1 MSETQKGG
9 NLCDQVKIQKAK
21 AKEKASQ
28 REREREREREILTI
42 FFCPRDDFRRSA
54 SSLALEKSK
63 SEFLSSTT
71 NFELLFFFF
80 FFFHF
85 C

>member
-21 AKEKASQ
+21 AKEKASH
-28 REREREREREILTI
+28 REREREREILTI
-42 FFCPRDDFRRSA
+42 FFVREMISDGVLQA
-54 SSLALEKSK
+54 WLWKNQKA
-63 SEFLSSTT
+63 
-71 NFELLFFFF
+71 NFWVQQQILNYSFFFF
-80 FFFHF
+80 FFRF

>member
-9 NLCDQVKIQKAK
+9 NLCDQVNIQKAK

-28 REREREREREILTI
+28 REREILTI
-42 FFCPRDDFRRSA
+42 FFFVREMISDGVLQA
-54 SSLALEKSK
+54 WLWKNQKA
-63 SEFLSSTT
+63 
-71 NFELLFFFF
+71 NFWVKQKILNYSFFFF
-80 FFFHF
+80 FRF